1 MKYISKKVIS
11 IGLPLVQTFS
21 ESLRN
26 IPDGTLV
33 AFTTL
38 VLNQSTPLSLFAS
51 SYKNVTITTRLT
63 ENKSSSKF
71 GKRFFGI
78 IYLKKLIYRKKSL
91 NVSRAPF
98 GAY

>member
-11 IGLPLVQTFS
+11 IGLPLVQTFT

-63 ENKSSSKF
+63 DTHLTDNHRQNSVNDFSELF
-71 GKRFFGI
+71 T
-78 IYLKKLIYRKKSL
+78 
-91 NVSRAPF
+91 
-98 GAY
+98 